1 MCRSLRLKKCGSLRI
16 LIFFFLNQVRIITSI
31 CIMNELLH
39 WAHSE
44 CAEVCTH
51 LQSKT
56 NSSCSCFPA
65 GDGVCLAVKHK
76 PGEKSEHQSS
86 SPVFLATSANGEEQQ
101 LQPNQ
106 LCSEFLAV

>member
-1 MCRSLRLKKCGSLRI
+1 MI
-16 LIFFFLNQVRIITSI
+16 PSI

-51 LQSKT
+51 LQNKT
-56 NSSCSCFPA
+56 SSSCSCFQLDTA
-65 GDGVCLAVKHK
+65 GDGVCLAIKHE
-76 PGEKSEHQSS
+76 PGEKSEHQSG
-86 SPVFLATSANGEEQQ
+86 SPVSLAASANGEEQQ

>member
-1 MCRSLRLKKCGSLRI
+1 MI
-16 LIFFFLNQVRIITSI
+16 PSI

-44 CAEVCTH
+44 CAEVCAH
-51 LQSKT
+51 LQNKT
-56 NSSCSCFPA
+56 SSSCSCFQLDTA
-65 GDGVCLAVKHK
+65 GDGVCLAIKHE
-76 PGEKSEHQSS
+76 PGEKSEHQSG
-86 SPVFLATSANGEEQQ
+86 SPVSLAASANGEEQQ